1 MILISLNE
9 RTGLMDATPTRP
21 VTIINPTAVRLD
33 GALIAVQDKTGS
45 WHVEALA
52 DESAAEEKYKKIIE
66 SLAAEAVYLAV

>member
-9 RTGLMDATPTRP
+9 RTGLIDATPTRP
-21 VTIINPTAVRLD
+21 VTIIDPTAVRLD

-52 DESAAEEKYKKIIE
+52 DESAAEAKYKKIIE
-66 SLAAEAVYLAV
+66 SLASEAVYLAV

>member
-33 GALIAVQDKTGS
+33 GALIAVLDSTGA
-45 WHVEALA
+45 WHVEAQ
-52 DESAAEEKYKKIIE
+52 AEEDKAKAKYKKIIE
-66 SLAAEAVYLAV
+66 SLASEAVYLAV